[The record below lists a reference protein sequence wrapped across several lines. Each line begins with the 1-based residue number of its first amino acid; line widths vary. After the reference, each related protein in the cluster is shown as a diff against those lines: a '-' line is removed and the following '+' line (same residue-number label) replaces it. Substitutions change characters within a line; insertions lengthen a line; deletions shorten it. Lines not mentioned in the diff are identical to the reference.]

1 MDEKTLM
8 MRLHLNNMR
17 QGPGSDDATNLALN
31 LAGIDRSKF
40 YRVADIGCGTGAQTM
55 ALAARLKGEIVAVDL
70 FEEFLAKLEKSRS
83 GRALSASVSTVV
95 ASMDDL
101 PFEREEF
108 DIVWSEGAVYNMG
121 FRKGVNYWKDFIKD
135 GGILAVT
142 ELSWITEN
150 RPDELADFWNAEYA
164 EMDTVSGKIRI
175 LEEAGYMV
183 LGHFILRT
191 TVGLTIT
198 IIRLLNRTKTFC
210 LAMGSM
216 IWLDVL

>member
-31 LAGIDRSKF
+31 MAGIDRSKF
-40 YRVADIGCGTGAQTM
+40 YRVADIGCGTRAQTI
-55 ALAARLKGEIVAVDL
+55 ALAASLKGEIVAVDL
-70 FEEFLAKLEKSRS
+70 FEEFLAKLEKSCS

-121 FRKGVNYWKDFIKD
+121 FRKGVNYWKDFMPNRS
-135 GGILAVT
+135 LET
-142 ELSWITEN
+142 ELALFLMT
-150 RPDELADFWNAEYA
+150 A
-164 EMDTVSGKIRI
+164 IRKMWLYI
-175 LEEAGYMV
+175 
-183 LGHFILRT
+183 
-191 TVGLTIT
+191 VG
-198 IIRLLNRTKTFC
+198 
-210 LAMGSM
+210 S
-216 IWLDVL
+216 

>member
-1 MDEKTLM
+1 M

-40 YRVADIGCGTGAQTM
+40 YRVADIGCGTGAQTI
-55 ALAARLKGEIVAVDL
+55 ALAASLKGEIVAVDL
-70 FEEFLAKLEKSRS
+70 FEEFLAKLEKSCS
-83 GRALSASVSTVV
+83 GRALGASVSTVV

-121 FRKGVNYWKDFIKD
+121 FRKGVNYWKDFIED

-142 ELSWITEN
+142 ELSSTTISKPSGCLSHFLQASATALPPPCQRSFPAFLSCTRPSPAGSSHVFRITAMN
-150 RPDELADFWNAEYA
+150 KPSPDVRP
-164 EMDTVSGKIRI
+164 GRKR
-175 LEEAGYMV
+175 
-183 LGHFILRT
+183 
-191 TVGLTIT
+191 
-198 IIRLLNRTKTFC
+198 
-210 LAMGSM
+210 
-216 IWLDVL
+216 